1 MELPLYRMVVERL
14 GLKGPALAYII
25 SHDSIVFKTL
35 SRTRL
40 ETRYELFRRSWK
52 GRRLRSKLLIMLAY
66 EVVLHKHS
74 RYLEVYKEYRQR
86 GKKLADNP
94 TRGEKNSKRHQKT
107 SDGGLGGRTGSSLT
121 EKRPRGPERSR
132 GGSRQ

>member
-1 MELPLYRMVVERL
+1 MLQRYTERLATRIHERAMELPLYSMVVERL
-14 GLKGPALAYII
+14 GLKGPSLAYIV

-66 EVVLHKHS
+66 AIVLHKHS

-86 GKKLADNP
+86 GKNNWQAILRVAKRILRDIRRLAMEAQEATP
-94 TRGEKNSKRHQKT
+94 T
-107 SDGGLGGRTGSSLT
+107 
-121 EKRPRGPERSR
+121 PA
-132 GGSRQ
+132 